1 VPHAHVTT
9 TTTHKTLRGPRGGM
23 VLCEA
28 RLAPAVDR
36 GCPLVLGGPL
46 PHVMAAKAVA
56 LTEASRPEFAGYARR
71 VVDNAATLAE
81 AFRGEGGTV
90 VTGGTDNHLAL
101 LDVRPFGLTGRQ
113 AESALREA
121 GITANRNVIPYD
133 PHGSWYTSGIRVGTP
148 ATTTLGMGAGEMR
161 EIASIMHGVLAATE
175 ADATSKARFQL
186 PEQTRDG
193 ARKRVADLLAAYPL
207 YPEIA
212 L

>member
-1 VPHAHVTT
+1 
-9 TTTHKTLRGPRGGM
+9 
-23 VLCEA
+23 
-28 RLAPAVDR
+28 
-36 GCPLVLGGPL
+36 
-46 PHVMAAKAVA
+46 
-56 LTEASRPEFAGYARR
+56 
-71 VVDNAATLAE
+71 

-133 PHGSWYTSGIRVGTP
+133 PNGSWYTSGVRVGTP
-148 ATTTLGMGAGEMR
+148 ATTTLGMGADEMR
-161 EIASIMHGVLAATE
+161 EIASIMYGVLAATE

-186 PEQTRDG
+186 PDQVRDG
-193 ARKRVADLLAAYPL
+193 ARKRVGELLAAHRL